1 MTDVPVGGACFFDA
15 ALSSALVLLLLSFH
29 PPFDIPLLIRPCISP
44 VYLVSH
50 QHTFHLRLQ
59 ALSCICVSAFFFTSA
74 ARPVA
79 WRARSPSAFDTRLKR
94 ARYDGHGPRR
104 GERTFIPL
112 ERTRLI
118 RRPTNP
124 QSIALVLINSLL
136 TARRDACRGGSL
148 TLTPTPTTAR
158 RRLGRPCPCPC
169 PCRCTSSSA
178 IHTRTRTRI
187 CICIPN
193 HHLRRTNKTG
203 TKHTHPHTH
212 THTTASTRLSTAGRG
227 A

>member
-15 ALSSALVLLLLSFH
+15 ALSSALLLLLLSFH
-29 PPFDIPLLIRPCISP
+29 PQFDILLLIRPCILP

-59 ALSCICVSAFFFTSA
+59 ALSCICVSVFFFTSA

-94 ARYDGHGPRR
+94 ARDNGHGPRR

-148 TLTPTPTTAR
+148 TLTLTPTTAR
-158 RRLGRPCPCPC
+158 P
-169 PCRCTSSSA
+169 
-178 IHTRTRTRI
+178 
-187 CICIPN
+187 
-193 HHLRRTNKTG
+193 
-203 TKHTHPHTH
+203 
-212 THTTASTRLSTAGRG
+212 
-227 A
+227 